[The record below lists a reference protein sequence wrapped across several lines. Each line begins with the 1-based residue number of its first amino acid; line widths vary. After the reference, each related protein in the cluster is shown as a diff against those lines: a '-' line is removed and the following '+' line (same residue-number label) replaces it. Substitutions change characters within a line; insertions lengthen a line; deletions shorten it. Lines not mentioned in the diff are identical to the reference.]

1 VLTEGEI
8 RISIETSAKKQ
19 EDTMQKFHQ
28 LEYVRPDVEAAK
40 KALNDLI
47 DEFLNASSYEE
58 ARALYVR
65 TEELDAQLSTMYT
78 LASIRNT
85 MDTSDEFY
93 DNEIKYF
100 NAVVPE
106 YMLVA
111 KRASEALTQSRFKDD
126 FAKEF
131 GSIFIKKAEN
141 AQRIM
146 SEEIAEDLV
155 EESNLSQEYS
165 KTVASCSVEFR
176 GETCNF
182 YGLLKHMQ
190 STDRAEREEAFLAWA
205 NLYESVSEK
214 LDNIYDQLV
223 AIRVRMAKKL
233 GFENYTELAYLN
245 KNRFDYTAKDV
256 AAFRE
261 QVRTVIVPA
270 CERIFELQRK
280 RLGIDKLHYYDE
292 ELVFPDGNATP
303 IGNME
308 YLVNAAGEM
317 YRDLSP
323 QTGEFFDFMM
333 QHELFDLVT
342 RPNKHMGGYCTFL
355 ETYKAPFIFSNF
367 NGTSADVDVLT
378 HEAGHA
384 FQAYVA
390 YRTLPISAICHST
403 SEINEIHSMTMEHF
417 AYPYMEKF
425 FGEKTEQYLYAH
437 LASALTII
445 PYLVSVDEFQHRVF
459 EKPEMT
465 AMERRQVWR
474 EIEKKYQPWRDYDGN
489 KFLEEGGFWM
499 QKQHIFLYPF
509 YYIDYALAQICAF
522 ELYGR
527 MKKDPKLAWEDY
539 YRLCCAGGSK
549 GYFELLEVAN
559 LHNPFREGSVEAAVS
574 TVIKELEA
582 SPFSKV

>member
-1 VLTEGEI
+1 MM
-8 RISIETSAKKQ
+8 
-19 EDTMQKFHQ
+19 DKFPQ
-28 LEYVRPDVEAAK
+28 LQYVRPDMEAVK
-40 KALNDLI
+40 QALNASI

-58 ARALYVR
+58 AREHYLR
-65 TEELDAQLSTMYT
+65 FEELDAQYSTMFT

-85 MDTSDEFY
+85 MDTSDAFY
-93 DNEIKYF
+93 DGEISYIHS
-100 NAVVPE
+100 VMPE
-106 YMLVA
+106 YRLVL
-111 KRASEALTQSRFKDD
+111 KRASQALTQSPFKDA
-126 FAKEF
+126 FAEEF

-155 EESNLSQEYS
+155 EESNLEQEYS
-165 KTVASCSVEFR
+165 KTVAACSVEFR

-190 STDRAEREEAFLAWA
+190 STDRKERKEAFVAWA

-214 LDNIYDQLV
+214 LDDIYDQLV
-223 AIRVRMAKKL
+223 RIRVRMAKKL
-233 GFENYTELAYLN
+233 GFEDYTELAYLI
-245 KNRFDYTAKDV
+245 KNRFDYKAKDV

-261 QVRTVIVPA
+261 QVQKVIVPA
-270 CERIFELQRK
+270 CERIFETQRR
-280 RLGIDKLHYYDE
+280 RLGVDKLRCYDE
-292 ELVFPDGNATP
+292 SLVFPEGNATP
-303 IGNME
+303 IGDME

-333 QHELFDLVT
+333 EHELFDLVT

-355 ETYKAPFIFSNF
+355 RAYKAPFIFSNF

-378 HEAGHA
+378 HETGHA

-390 YRTLPISAICHST
+390 SRTLPIMAIRGST
-403 SEINEIHSMTMEHF
+403 SEINEIHSMAMEHF

-425 FGEKTEQYLYAH
+425 FGEKADQYLYAH
-437 LASALTII
+437 LASALTVI

-459 EKPEMT
+459 EKPEMS
-465 AMERRQVWR
+465 AKERRQVWR
-474 EIEKKYQPWRDYDGN
+474 EIERKYQPWRDYDGN
-489 KFLEEGGFWM
+489 TFLEEGGFWM

-539 YRLCCAGGSK
+539 YRLCRAGGSK

-574 TVIKELEA
+574 TVINELEA